1 MQKLNIIYE
10 DNHIIVVEKIPN
22 IPSQGDKTGDTDK
35 ASDTDVQIDLL
46 IDRNDQTI
54 NLCEMKYSSAQYTI
68 TAEED
73 LRIRNR
79 KAVFMRETETTKAVM
94 VTMIT
99 TYGLTPGGYS
109 NDIPCQVTMT
119 DLFK

>member
-1 MQKLNIIYE
+1 MRLC
-10 DNHIIVVEKIPN
+10 
-22 IPSQGDKTGDTDK
+22 TGDIGEHDKGGEDK
-35 ASDTDVQIDLL
+35 ANTTGVQIDLL

-54 NLCEMKYSSAQYTI
+54 NLCEMKYSSAPYTL

-73 LRIRNR
+73 MRIRNR
-79 KAVFMRETETTKAVM
+79 KATFIRETGTTKSVM

-109 NDIPCQVTMT
+109 NDVPCQVTMS

>member
-1 MQKLNIIYE
+1 MG
-10 DNHIIVVEKIPN
+10 KIKCLGIN
-22 IPSQGDKTGDTDK
+22 GIQ
-35 ASDTDVQIDLL
+35 SDVCSWYLPAKEEHKGGQIDLL
-46 IDRNDQTI
+46 IDRRDQVI

-109 NDIPCQVTMT
+109 NDIPCQLTMS